1 MYPSYLDSY
10 NNGSLKKVADKAWG
24 LLTSCEICP
33 RRCKVNRLKDELGF
47 CKTGLKAKVC
57 SFMSHHGE
65 EPPISGSKGSGTIFF
80 TNCNMACVY
89 CQNYEFSQLGQGR
102 EIQVQEI
109 AEFMLE
115 LQGMGCHNINFVT
128 PTHVMP
134 QILKSLV
141 IAIEKGLNV
150 PLVYN
155 TGGYELPEILKLLD
169 GIVDIYLPDMR
180 YGDSQ
185 MAQIYSQ
192 APDYPRYNQASL
204 KEMHRQVGVAEL
216 DSHGIIKRGVIIRHL
231 VLPHQISG
239 TEKVMRFIA
248 EELSKETYIS
258 LMSQYMPYYKASS
271 FKEIA
276 RRLTEDEY
284 EEAKQLMEKWGLH
297 NGWIQESY
305 GLERFAGVHI
315 KPSLRKTHDT

>member
-1 MYPSYLDSY
+1 MTYPSYLNAY
-10 NNGSLKKVADKAWG
+10 NNGSLKKAADKAWS
-24 LLTSCEICP
+24 LLASCEICP
-33 RRCKVNRLKDELGF
+33 RRCRVNRLKDEKGF
-47 CKTGLKAKVC
+47 CKTGLNAKVC

-65 EPPISGSKGSGTIFF
+65 EPPISGSQGSGTIFF
-80 TNCNMACVY
+80 SNCNMGCVY

-102 EIQVQEI
+102 EARLEEL

-115 LQGMGCHNINFVT
+115 LQRLGCHNINFVT

-134 QILKSLV
+134 QILKSLEM
-141 IAIEKGLNV
+141 AIEKGLEI

-155 TGGYELPEILKLLD
+155 TGGYELPEILKLLE

-180 YGDSQ
+180 YGDSE
-185 MAQIYSQ
+185 MAQTYSQ
-192 APDYPRYNQASL
+192 APDYPRYNQESL

-216 DSHGIIKRGVIIRHL
+216 DDNGIIKRGVIVRHL
-231 VLPHQISG
+231 ALPHQISG
-239 TEKVMRFIA
+239 TGKVMQFIS

-271 FKEIA
+271 FKEIS

-284 EEAKQLMEKWGLH
+284 EEAKQLMGKWGLN
-297 NGWIQESY
+297 NGWVQESY
-305 GLERFAGVHI
+305 GIERFAGVHI
-315 KPSLRKTHDT
+315 KPSLKKDA